1 MSESAVQKA
10 LAATEQALS
19 GIDEEM
25 ERHAAGH
32 GRVSSPRQLTSIR
45 DQLAQ
50 MALQLLSSALPPKP
64 QRVRGVG
71 RVIADSWPYD
81 GPLAALILDAERL
94 YLQA

>member
-10 LAATEQALS
+10 LAATEEALS
-19 GIDEEM
+19 GIDEEL

-50 MALQLLSSALPPKP
+50 MVLHLSSSPLPPKP

-71 RVIADSWPYD
+71 RVIADSWTYD
-81 GPLAALILDAERL
+81 SPLAALVLDADRL